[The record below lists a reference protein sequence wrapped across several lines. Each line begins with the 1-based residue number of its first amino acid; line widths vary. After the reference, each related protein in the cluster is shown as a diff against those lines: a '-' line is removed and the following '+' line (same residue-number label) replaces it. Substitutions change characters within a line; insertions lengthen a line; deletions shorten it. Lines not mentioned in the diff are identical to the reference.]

1 MFHVWP
7 NFGQTGEIGF
17 SFLVLSFLKKI
28 ITLEMEVLKAGFN
41 YAPVGKIL
49 LYWTESRTVVR
60 HLSFPVNIG
69 WASHLHS
76 LFLIWKLKKLLLQL
90 FDALCSTR
98 IAWFRIQKA
107 LINTRGIFFFLSY
120 KEDEVKLQLLFI
132 SSKSYEQRSIIGNR
146 NTPRHLWCIHWMLE
160 FCNSASL
167 ASQMHKHLLYKYNS
181 MHKPVSSIFIKRAR
195 TITQA
200 TFYIHERGIYYQG
213 ADMANQ

>member
-107 LINTRGIFFFLSY
+107 LINTRGIFFLSFLQRRWSKTATVVY
-120 KEDEVKLQLLFI
+120 FFEILWAKEYHRQQEHTTTSVMHPLNAGVLQL
-132 SSKSYEQRSIIGNR
+132 
-146 NTPRHLWCIHWMLE
+146 CIP
-160 FCNSASL
+160 SL
-167 ASQMHKHLLYKYNS
+167 AD
-181 MHKPVSSIFIKRAR
+181 A
-195 TITQA
+195 
-200 TFYIHERGIYYQG
+200 
-213 ADMANQ
+213 